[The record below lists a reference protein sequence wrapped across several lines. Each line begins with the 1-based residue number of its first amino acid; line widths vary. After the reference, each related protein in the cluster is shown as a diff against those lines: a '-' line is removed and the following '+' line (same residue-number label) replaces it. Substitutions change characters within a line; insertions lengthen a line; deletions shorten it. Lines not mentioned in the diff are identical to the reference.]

1 MVKKDPFAHLF
12 ALLSVLLWFSLA
24 HPAEVK
30 EKRPIDGIADNS
42 FLIEEAYNQEPGVVQ
57 HIFTAQYGAER
68 DKKPR
73 ERGWTFSFTQ
83 EWPIFSELHQFSYT
97 IPSSHIHGGG
107 ESQSGIGDVLLNYR
121 LQALDESESL
131 PAFAPRFSLILPT
144 GSRDEGTGSG
154 AVGYQWS
161 LPVSKK
167 VGPRLAFHANA
178 GLTYI
183 PRARARLD
191 EGLSPERS
199 LVSYNLG
206 ASGIFALSSRVH
218 LMIEW
223 VGNFEANIND
233 QGKKKRDFISAISP
247 GMRVAAVDGDD
258 LQVVLGLAAPIGV
271 TRPTNDYGVFL
282 YLSVEHKLLW

>member
-1 MVKKDPFAHLF
+1 MSHKREFLAF
-12 ALLSVLLWFSLA
+12 YCALTIVFFRVA
-24 HPAEVK
+24 AEAA
-30 EKRPIDGIADNS
+30 ESRPIDGIADNS

-73 ERGWTFSFTQ
+73 EHGWTFSFTQ

-97 IPSSHIHGGG
+97 IPSSHIRGGG
-107 ESQSGIGDVLLNYR
+107 ESQSGIGDILLNYR
-121 LQALDESESL
+121 LQALEESESL

-154 AVGYQWS
+154 AFGYQWN

-167 VGPRLAFHANA
+167 VGSRLAFHANG
-178 GLTYI
+178 GLSYL
-183 PRARARLD
+183 PQARARLD

-206 ASGIFALSSRVH
+206 ASGIFALSPRAH
-218 LMIEW
+218 LMMEW
-223 VGNFEANIND
+223 VGNFAASIND

-247 GMRVAAVDGDD
+247 GVRVAAIDGDD
-258 LQVVLGLAAPIGV
+258 LQVVLGLAAPIGL

-282 YLSVEHKLLW
+282 YLSLEHKFLKP